1 MVECR
6 RWPRRATRA
15 RRTTRCLN
23 IARPRDLGMQRG
35 EAASAN
41 GRRPLQL
48 SPTLRS
54 PATHPL
60 LERVIVWNGQRL
72 KGDTGHFT
80 PFGIVAAALE
90 ALSKSG
96 QGGCWAAGLLSQG
109 PARSLR

>member
-1 MVECR
+1 
-6 RWPRRATRA
+6 
-15 RRTTRCLN
+15 
-23 IARPRDLGMQRG
+23 MQRG

-41 GRRPLQL
+41 GRPPLQL

-72 KGDTGHFT
+72 KGDTGTLHRL
-80 PFGIVAAALE
+80 ASLQQRLYE